1 MFKLK
6 SQIQQKQILTLA
18 MIQIEKLLKEMLK
31 EGKDL
36 TRLKLKKFQKTHHID
51 CKCELCIVA
60 TKKNDPSLRGLI
72 EDGFK
77 VYVDGNPN
85 DYNK

>member
-1 MFKLK
+1 MHC
-6 SQIQQKQILTLA
+6 
-18 MIQIEKLLKEMLK
+18 
-31 EGKDL
+31 GY
-36 TRLKLKKFQKTHHID
+36 
-51 CKCELCIVA
+51 
-60 TKKNDPSLRGLI
+60 KKNDPSLRGLI